1 MPLSRFRVV
10 VSRVSRRRV
19 DARARG
25 MKKAPRSGCA
35 LIPWSRAVYRRARG
49 IRKPA
54 EAGLIPCWTL
64 FRLYLFGHKPIEL
77 AYDMM

>member
-25 MKKAPRSGCA
+25 
-35 LIPWSRAVYRRARG
+35 

-64 FRLYLFGHKPIEL
+64 FRLSLFGHKPIEL
-77 AYDMM
+77 AYDVKK